1 MENYELLNFYTIL
14 WIGGFIWNK
23 ICYKVCC
30 LLVHCT
36 FQISKPYASLYLLKV
51 KVTQSCLTLCHP
63 MCYTAHGIL
72 QARILEWIAF
82 PFCRGSSQPRDLT
95 WVSHIVGKCFSH
107 LSHQGSQTSLTDRLW
122 LKQITLYS
130 QWTSPNWMKTFI
142 VKGWGLRRKDSC
154 PQPWTEALTPP
165 CNLSPD
171 TKMKPT
177 L

>member
-1 MENYELLNFYTIL
+1 MNVSEIKKRDHNELCVCLCSVAQFY
-14 WIGGFIWNK
+14 
-23 ICYKVCC
+23 
-30 LLVHCT
+30 
-36 FQISKPYASLYLLKV
+36 
-51 KVTQSCLTLCHP
+51 LTLCSP
-63 MCYTAHGIL
+63 MDCSLPCSSVHGIL
-72 QARILEWIAF
+72 QARVLEWGASSF
-82 PFCRGSSQPRDLT
+82 SRGSSQPRDLT